1 MKKQCKY
8 YGKRLIGYVIG
19 FMLFY
24 APFDGFARLVDL
36 LIPPTQMYSIHE
48 PCFRIPLNTL
58 VTGDIMQA
66 GPVSLIALALLV
78 VVSLVFGPLYCGKL
92 CPAGVLPEFLS
103 RLVPEKLQIDWSH
116 HVRITPI
123 RYGFLA
129 GFFLTPLAGIVA
141 HCAYCNFFVF
151 DMLITVL
158 HTGRLPVYSISLIL
172 TFVLWFIVLGLFTKG
187 GRGFCNF
194 LCPVGAFS
202 SVLYQIGR
210 HLPWSWQMKADAQ
223 RCVGCQSCQRVCPM
237 RTIVMTGEKAVIDR
251 QRCIVCGACRDV
263 CPVQAITYGTQK
275 EISHE

>member
-19 FMLFY
+19 VMLFY
-24 APFDGFARLVDL
+24 APFDGFARLADL

-66 GPVSLIALALLV
+66 GPVSLIALALLA
-78 VVSLVFGPLYCGKL
+78 VVSLAFGPLYCGKL
-92 CPAGVLPEFLS
+92 CPAGALPEFLS
-103 RLVPEKLQIDWSH
+103 RLVPEKLQIDWAK

-129 GFFLTPLAGIVA
+129 GFFLTPLVGIIE

-172 TFVLWFIVLGLFTKG
+172 TFVLWFVVLGLFTKG

-202 SVLYQIGR
+202 SVLYQIGW
-210 HLPWSWQMKADAQ
+210 HLPWSWQMKADVQ

-275 EISHE
+275 EIPHE

>member
-8 YGKRLIGYVIG
+8 YSKRLLGYGMG

-24 APFDGFARLVDL
+24 APFDGFARLIDL
-36 LIPPTQMYSIHE
+36 VIPPTQMYSIHE

-58 VTGDIMQA
+58 VTGDIMKA
-66 GPVSLIALALLV
+66 GPTSLIALALLV
-78 VVSLVFGPLYCGKL
+78 IVSLIFGPLYCGTL
-92 CPAGVLPEFLS
+92 CLAGALPEFLS
-103 RLVPEKLQIDWSH
+103 RLVPEKLQIDWAN

-129 GFFLTPLAGIVA
+129 GFFLTPLAGIVE

-172 TFVLWFIVLGLFTKG
+172 TFAVWFVLLGLFTKG

-202 SVLYQIGR
+202 SALYQIGR
-210 HLPWSWQMKADAQ
+210 YLPWSWQMKADTKQ
-223 RCVGCQSCQRVCPM
+223 CVGCQRCRRVCPM
-237 RTIVMTGEKAVIDR
+237 RTIDMTENKAVIDR

-263 CPVQAITYGTQK
+263 CPVHAITYGTPK
-275 EISHE
+275 EMHHE